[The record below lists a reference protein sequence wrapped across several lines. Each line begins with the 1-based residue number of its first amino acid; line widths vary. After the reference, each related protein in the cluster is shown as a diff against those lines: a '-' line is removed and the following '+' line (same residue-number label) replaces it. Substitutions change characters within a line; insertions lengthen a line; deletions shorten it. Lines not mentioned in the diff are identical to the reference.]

1 MASVV
6 IVRVETPEGN
16 AVRGGDPVTV
26 SVTIDPSDTGWF
38 DDKKDLAIGF
48 VYAYNLAITP
58 HLKVYGSIS
67 IIDNITITFK
77 VSAKADASLGEYCVI
92 IKNTNLNEIVISDP
106 KVGTITVSQ
115 N

>member
-38 DDKKDLAIGF
+38 DDKKDLVIGF
-48 VYAYNLAITP
+48 VYAANLAITA
-58 HLKVYGSIS
+58 HLKVHGSIT

-77 VSAKADASLGEYCVI
+77 VSAKADALLGEYYVI
-92 IKNTNLNEIVISDP
+92 IKNTKLNEIVISDSN
-106 KVGTITVSQ
+106 VGTITVS
-115 N
+115 